1 MTSLQNLTVAQLRQ
15 AISIKEKIDELEAG
29 LAAVAGGGVAAVSK
43 PRGRRGMS
51 AAGRA
56 RIAAGQKARW
66 AKVKGAKVEAAPKR
80 GGQRRRQLGRT
91 GCKRSMAVMDLTKL
105 GWNADLNQQFAPHQA
120 KGLVPARVAV
130 EDKHFFRVW
139 TAEAELL
146 AQVTGNLL
154 HEARGSNSKL
164 PKVGD
169 WVAVKLVANEEKAMI
184 QAILPRRTQ
193 LCRKMTGRGGTEH
206 ILATNIDTAF
216 LVTAADASF
225 DAACLEQML
234 VMAHESGARPVVLL
248 NKIDLC
254 DDLDARLADATRVA
268 GDALVLAACALT
280 GRGVKKLAQ
289 LIKPGDTAVFI
300 GTSGVGKSS
309 LINRLYGEDIQATVE
324 VRTNDAKGRHTTSW
338 REMIF
343 LPQGGVVIDT
353 PGMREFHL
361 WIASEGSKQ
370 TFPEVDALAVGCHFR
385 DCTHTKE
392 NRCAVLEAIAAG
404 RLPRERYASFL
415 KLQLEIR
422 YLREAEKRAAYK
434 ARKKSD
440 HGGHR
445 ASSQAD

>member
-1 MTSLQNLTVAQLRQ
+1 
-15 AISIKEKIDELEAG
+15 
-29 LAAVAGGGVAAVSK
+29 
-43 PRGRRGMS
+43 
-51 AAGRA
+51 
-56 RIAAGQKARW
+56 
-66 AKVKGAKVEAAPKR
+66 
-80 GGQRRRQLGRT
+80 
-91 GCKRSMAVMDLTKL
+91 MDLTKL
-105 GWNADLNQQFAPHQA
+105 GWNADLNQQFAAHHA

-139 TAEAELL
+139 TADAELL
-146 AQVTGNLL
+146 AQVTGKCM
-154 HEARGSNSKL
+154 HEARGSNSRL

-193 LCRKMTGRGGTEH
+193 LCRKMTGRGSTEH

-225 DAACLEQML
+225 DAAPLEQML

-370 TFPEVDALAVGCHFR
+370 TFPEVDALSVRCHFR

-392 NRCAVLEAIAAG
+392 NQCAVLEALAAG
-404 RLPRERYASFL
+404 TLPRERYDSFL

-422 YLREAEKRAAYK
+422 FLREAERRAAWQD
-434 ARKKSD
+434 RKKSD
-440 HGGHR
+440 HG
-445 ASSQAD
+445 ANPVFSKKD

>member
-1 MTSLQNLTVAQLRQ
+1 
-15 AISIKEKIDELEAG
+15 
-29 LAAVAGGGVAAVSK
+29 
-43 PRGRRGMS
+43 
-51 AAGRA
+51 
-56 RIAAGQKARW
+56 
-66 AKVKGAKVEAAPKR
+66 
-80 GGQRRRQLGRT
+80 
-91 GCKRSMAVMDLTKL
+91 MDLTKL
-105 GWNADLNQQFAPHQA
+105 GWNSHLNQQFAPHHA

-139 TAEAELL
+139 TVDAELL
-146 AQVTGNLL
+146 AQVTGNCL

-169 WVAVKLVANEEKAMI
+169 WVAVKLVANEQKAMI

-193 LCRKMTGRGGTEH
+193 LCRKMTGRGSTEH

-216 LVTAADASF
+216 MVTAADASF
-225 DAACLEQML
+225 DATRLEQML

-254 DDLDARLADATRVA
+254 DDLEARLADATRVA
-268 GDALVLAACALT
+268 GDALVLAACALS
-280 GRGVKKLAQ
+280 GRCVKKLAQ

-370 TFPEVDALAVGCHFR
+370 TFPEVDALSVRCHFR
-385 DCTHTKE
+385 DCSHTKE
-392 NRCAVLEAIAAG
+392 NQCAVLEALDAG
-404 RLPRERYASFL
+404 RFPRERYASFL

-422 YLREAEKRAAYK
+422 FLREAEKRAAYQ
-434 ARKKSD
+434 AHKKSD
-440 HGGHR
+440 HG
-445 ASSQAD
+445 ANTVFSKKD

>member
-1 MTSLQNLTVAQLRQ
+1 
-15 AISIKEKIDELEAG
+15 
-29 LAAVAGGGVAAVSK
+29 
-43 PRGRRGMS
+43 
-51 AAGRA
+51 
-56 RIAAGQKARW
+56 
-66 AKVKGAKVEAAPKR
+66 
-80 GGQRRRQLGRT
+80 
-91 GCKRSMAVMDLTKL
+91 MDLTTL
-105 GWNADLNQQFAPHQA
+105 GWNADLMRQFAPHYA

-139 TAEAELL
+139 TSDAELL
-146 AQVTGNLL
+146 AQVTGRCI
-154 HEARGSNSKL
+154 HEARGCNSKL

-169 WVAVKLVANEEKAMI
+169 WVAVKLVPNEEKAMI
-184 QAILPRRTQ
+184 QAVLPRRTQ
-193 LCRKMTGRGGTEH
+193 LCRKMTGRATTEH

-216 LVTAADASF
+216 MVAAADATF
-225 DAACLEQML
+225 NAARLEQML

-254 DDLDARLADATRVA
+254 ADLDAKLADATRVA
-268 GDALVLAACALT
+268 GGALVLAVCALT

-300 GTSGVGKSS
+300 GTSGVGKST

-353 PGMREFHL
+353 PGMREFHI
-361 WIASEGSKQ
+361 WIAGEGSKQ
-370 TFPEVDALAVGCHFR
+370 AFPEVDALSVGCRFR

-392 NRCAVLEAIAAG
+392 NKCAVIDALAAG
-404 RLPRERYASFL
+404 TLPRERYDGFL

-422 YLREAEKRAAYK
+422 SLREPEKRAAWQD
-434 ARKKSD
+434 RKKSRR
-440 HGGHR
+440 GAPR
-445 ASSQAD
+445 ASGRKG

>member
-1 MTSLQNLTVAQLRQ
+1 
-15 AISIKEKIDELEAG
+15 
-29 LAAVAGGGVAAVSK
+29 
-43 PRGRRGMS
+43 
-51 AAGRA
+51 
-56 RIAAGQKARW
+56 
-66 AKVKGAKVEAAPKR
+66 
-80 GGQRRRQLGRT
+80 
-91 GCKRSMAVMDLTKL
+91 MDLTKL
-105 GWNADLNQQFAPHQA
+105 GWNAELIQQFAPHHA
-120 KGLVPARVAV
+120 RGLVPARVAV

-146 AQVTGNLL
+146 AQVTGKCF
-154 HEARGSNSKL
+154 HEARGSNAKL

-184 QAILPRRTQ
+184 EAILPRRTQ
-193 LCRKMTGRGGTEH
+193 LCRKMTGRASTEH

-216 LVTAADASF
+216 MVTAADASF
-225 DAACLEQML
+225 DATCLKQML
-234 VMAHESGARPVVLL
+234 AMAHESGARPVVLL

-254 DDLDARLADATRVA
+254 DDLDARLAEATRVA

-280 GRGVKKLAQ
+280 GRGVKKVAQ

-353 PGMREFHL
+353 PGMREFHI

-370 TFPEVDALAVGCHFR
+370 TFPEVEALSARCHFR
-385 DCTHTKE
+385 DCTHTRE
-392 NRCAVLEAIAAG
+392 NQCAVLEALAAG
-404 RLPRERYASFL
+404 TLPRERYDSFL

-422 YLREAEKRAAYK
+422 YLREAEKRTAWQE
-434 ARKKSD
+434 RKKSD
-440 HGGHR
+440 RG
-445 ASSQAD
+445 

>member
-1 MTSLQNLTVAQLRQ
+1 
-15 AISIKEKIDELEAG
+15 
-29 LAAVAGGGVAAVSK
+29 
-43 PRGRRGMS
+43 
-51 AAGRA
+51 
-56 RIAAGQKARW
+56 
-66 AKVKGAKVEAAPKR
+66 
-80 GGQRRRQLGRT
+80 
-91 GCKRSMAVMDLTKL
+91 MDLTKL

-130 EDKHFFRVW
+130 EDKHFYRVW
-139 TAEAELL
+139 TAQAELV
-146 AQVTGNLL
+146 AQVTGKFI

-169 WVAVKLVANEEKAMI
+169 WVAVKLVPNVENAMI
-184 QAILPRRTQ
+184 QAILSRRTQ
-193 LCRKMTGRGGTEH
+193 LCRKMAGRGNTEH

-216 LVTAADASF
+216 LVTAADARF
-225 DAACLEQML
+225 DAVRLEQML
-234 VMAHESGARPVVLL
+234 AMARESGARPVVLL

-254 DDLDARLADATRVA
+254 DDLDARIAEAARVS
-268 GDALVLAACALT
+268 GDASVLAACALT

-309 LINRLYGEDIQATVE
+309 LINRLYGEDLQATVE
-324 VRTNDAKGRHTTSW
+324 VRANDAKGRHTTSW

-370 TFPEVDALAVGCHFR
+370 AFPEVDALSVRCHFR

-392 NRCAVLEAIAAG
+392 NACAVLEALTAG
-404 RLPRERYASFL
+404 RLPRERYDSFL

-422 YLREAEKRAAYK
+422 SRREAKKRAAWQD
-434 ARKKSD
+434 RKSNR
-440 HGGHR
+440 GAHR
-445 ASSQAD
+445 VISKPD

>member
-1 MTSLQNLTVAQLRQ
+1 
-15 AISIKEKIDELEAG
+15 
-29 LAAVAGGGVAAVSK
+29 
-43 PRGRRGMS
+43 
-51 AAGRA
+51 
-56 RIAAGQKARW
+56 
-66 AKVKGAKVEAAPKR
+66 
-80 GGQRRRQLGRT
+80 
-91 GCKRSMAVMDLTKL
+91 MDLTKL
-105 GWNADLNQQFAPHQA
+105 GWNADLNQQFAPHHA

-146 AQVTGNLL
+146 AQVTGHCL
-154 HEARGSNSKL
+154 HEARGFNAKL

-184 QAILPRRTQ
+184 HAILPRRTQ
-193 LCRKMTGRGGTEH
+193 LCRKTTDRGGTQH

-216 LVTAADASF
+216 MVTAVDASF
-225 DAACLEQML
+225 DAERLRQML

-268 GDALVLAACALT
+268 GDALVLAVCALT

-309 LINRLYGEDIQATVE
+309 LINRLYGEDIQATLE
-324 VRTNDAKGRHTTSW
+324 VRTQDAKGRHTTSW

-361 WIASEGSKQ
+361 WIAGEASKQ
-370 TFPEVDALAVGCHFR
+370 SFPEVEALSLRCHFPN
-385 DCTHTKE
+385 CTHAKE
-392 NRCAVLEAIAAG
+392 PQCAVLAALAAG
-404 RLPRERYASFL
+404 TLPRERYDSFL
-415 KLQLEIR
+415 KLQFEIR
-422 YLREAEKRAAYK
+422 QLREPAKLTAWQSRKQSDRAA
-434 ARKKSD
+434 
-440 HGGHR
+440 HR
-445 ASSQAD
+445 DFSRED

>member
-1 MTSLQNLTVAQLRQ
+1 
-15 AISIKEKIDELEAG
+15 
-29 LAAVAGGGVAAVSK
+29 
-43 PRGRRGMS
+43 
-51 AAGRA
+51 
-56 RIAAGQKARW
+56 
-66 AKVKGAKVEAAPKR
+66 
-80 GGQRRRQLGRT
+80 
-91 GCKRSMAVMDLTKL
+91 MDLTKL
-105 GWNADLNQQFAPHQA
+105 GWNAELERQFAPYLG

-146 AQVTGNLL
+146 AQVTGKFF
-154 HEARGSNSKL
+154 HEARESNSKL

-169 WVAVKLVANEEKAMI
+169 WVAVKLVANEEKATI

-193 LCRKMTGRGGTEH
+193 LCRKTANCGGSEH

-216 LVTAADASF
+216 LVAAADASF
-225 DAACLEQML
+225 DPVCLEQML

-254 DDLDARLADATRVA
+254 DDLEARLAEATRLA

-280 GRGVKKLAQ
+280 GRGVKKVEQ

-324 VRTNDAKGRHTTSW
+324 VRISDAKGRHTTSW

-353 PGMREFHL
+353 PGMREFHI

-370 TFPEVDALAVGCHFR
+370 TFPEIEALSAGCHFR
-385 DCTHTKE
+385 NCTHTQEK
-392 NRCAVLEAIAAG
+392 RCAVLEALAAG
-404 RLPRERYASFL
+404 TLAREPYDRFL
-415 KLQLEIR
+415 KLQREIR
-422 YLREAEKRAAYK
+422 FLREAEKQAVWQH
-434 ARKKSD
+434 KKSGRGI
-440 HGGHR
+440 HSVLGKKE
-445 ASSQAD
+445 

>member
-1 MTSLQNLTVAQLRQ
+1 
-15 AISIKEKIDELEAG
+15 
-29 LAAVAGGGVAAVSK
+29 
-43 PRGRRGMS
+43 
-51 AAGRA
+51 
-56 RIAAGQKARW
+56 
-66 AKVKGAKVEAAPKR
+66 
-80 GGQRRRQLGRT
+80 
-91 GCKRSMAVMDLTKL
+91 MDLTKL
-105 GWNADLNQQFAPHQA
+105 GWNADLNQQFAPHHA

-146 AQVTGNLL
+146 AQVTGHCL
-154 HEARGSNSKL
+154 HEARGSNAKL

-184 QAILPRRTQ
+184 QAVLPRRTQ
-193 LCRKMTGRGGTEH
+193 LSRKMTVRGSTEH
-206 ILATNIDTAF
+206 ILATNIDLAF
-216 LVTAADASF
+216 MVTAADASF
-225 DAACLEQML
+225 DATRLEQML

-280 GRGVKKLAQ
+280 GRGVNKLAQ

-300 GTSGVGKSS
+300 GTSGMGKSS
-309 LINRLYGEDIQATVE
+309 LINRLYGEDIQATLE
-324 VRTNDAKGRHTTSW
+324 VRTHDAKGRHTTSW

-353 PGMREFHL
+353 PGMREFHV

-370 TFPEVDALAVGCHFR
+370 SFPEVDALSVRCRFR

-392 NRCAVLEAIAAG
+392 NQCAVRDALAAG
-404 RLPRERYASFL
+404 TLPRERYDSFL

-422 YLREAEKRAAYK
+422 YLREAEKKSAWQV
-434 ARKKSD
+434 RKQSD
-440 HGGHR
+440 RGAHR
-445 ASSQAD
+445 DFSQQD

>member
-1 MTSLQNLTVAQLRQ
+1 
-15 AISIKEKIDELEAG
+15 
-29 LAAVAGGGVAAVSK
+29 
-43 PRGRRGMS
+43 
-51 AAGRA
+51 
-56 RIAAGQKARW
+56 
-66 AKVKGAKVEAAPKR
+66 
-80 GGQRRRQLGRT
+80 
-91 GCKRSMAVMDLTKL
+91 MDLTKL
-105 GWNADLNQQFAPHQA
+105 GWNADLNQQFAPHHA

-139 TAEAELL
+139 TADAELL
-146 AQVTGNLL
+146 AQVTGKCM
-154 HEARGSNSKL
+154 HEARGSNAKL

-169 WVAVKLVANEEKAMI
+169 WVAVKLIPNEEKAMI
-184 QAILPRRTQ
+184 QAILPRRTK
-193 LCRKMTGRGGTEH
+193 LCRTLTGRGSTEH

-216 LVTAADASF
+216 MVTAADASF
-225 DAACLEQML
+225 DAARLEQML
-234 VMAHESGARPVVLL
+234 VMAHESGARPVVVL

-254 DDLDARLADATRVA
+254 GDLDARLADATRVA

-280 GRGVKKLAQ
+280 GRGVEQLAQ

-353 PGMREFHL
+353 PGMREFHI

-370 TFPEVDALAVGCHFR
+370 AFPEIDALSVRCHFR

-392 NRCAVLEAIAAG
+392 NQCAVRAALAAG
-404 RLPRERYASFL
+404 TLPRERYDSFL

-422 YLREAEKRAAYK
+422 YLREVEKRAAWQD
-434 ARKKSD
+434 RKKSD
-440 HGGHR
+440 RGALRVFGKKE
-445 ASSQAD
+445 